1 MTSTDSCPPCSVPPS
16 PGNYTQS
23 SRSMKSLK
31 DCVHNTL
38 TPQLFLFLNTSDR
51 GDGSLSWG
59 SHKYCSHH
67 HHHHHRLSQLGCV
80 GLFWV
85 WQDGK
90 YWCKNMKKKTIF
102 SPKKTPH
109 NSSGTT
115 PTSSCGW
122 LLPGWL
128 ENSSAN
134 LFQNHPPAPSSY
146 RQEVDGCLDLL
157 KSDTSCSFW
166 IPSCFAS
173 FLWILCTPAWPHKL
187 ILWWLN
193 SGRSRPTAGDR
204 VSLINTAL
212 SIGRQRMMPLPK
224 MQVWSLFCS
233 RRRLKAIVFYYLF
246 TGGYVTICPPPSPPP
261 LEQKGK

>member
-1 MTSTDSCPPCSVPPS
+1 MDRS
-16 PGNYTQS
+16 PEAATNIAAIIIIIIIGF
-23 SRSMKSLK
+23 
-31 DCVHNTL
+31 
-38 TPQLFLFLNTSDR
+38 P
-51 GDGSLSWG
+51 SWG
-59 SHKYCSHH
+59 VLDFSES
-67 HHHHHRLSQLGCV
+67 
-80 GLFWV
+80 
-85 WQDGK
+85 GK
-90 YWCKNMKKKTIF
+90 TASIDVRIWKKKNIF
-102 SPKKTPH
+102 SQKKPPH

-246 TGGYVTICPPPSPPP
+246 TGENVTICPPPSPPP